1 MSLNDKYAK
10 LLEYASKSGVKDLK
24 VEENN
29 NVLRISGKADSS
41 VKDQMWDIY
50 NQIDPDMRAG
60 DLVMNIES
68 IAGDQKQ
75 GEVYEVKSGDSLSKI
90 AKNYEGMTWNKIYEA
105 NKDQISDPD
114 KIRPGMKLI
123 IPS

>member
-1 MSLNDKYAK
+1 MSVHDKYAK
-10 LLEYASKSGVKDLK
+10 LLEYASKSNVRDLK

-29 NVLRISGKADSS
+29 SVLRISGKASSS
-41 VKDQMWDIY
+41 VKDQMWVIY

-60 DLVMNIES
+60 DLVMNIETVE
-68 IAGDQKQ
+68 
-75 GEVYEVKSGDSLSKI
+75 GEEEIYEVQPGDSLSKI
-90 AKNYEGMTWNKIYEA
+90 AKRYEGMTWNKIYEA